1 MIYSTIG
8 QRIRLLREAKGKSQQ
23 ELALDLGYKS
33 DTAIHLIENGK
44 RGVSI
49 ETLRKLSQYFGVST
63 SELIGEKKSNSSGK
77 LDVVSA
83 LRADE
88 QLDNEDVKKITQFI
102 DFIKNQD

>member
-1 MIYSTIG
+1 MIYQTIG
-8 QRIRLLREAKGKSQQ
+8 QRIRALREAKGKSQQ

-63 SELIGEKKSNSSGK
+63 SELIGEKKESVSGK

-88 QLDNEDVKKITQFI
+88 GLDEEDVKKITNFI
-102 DFIKNQD
+102 DFIKSQD